1 MKCPNCG
8 AEVNGKFCAYCGSA
22 VEQEAEENNYKC
34 CPRCGSKNVNFKREQ
49 VKQSKRISGGDYSS
63 VSGYNTVGF
72 CEECGYTWDPL
83 KYSEPKKKINN
94 KIILWILGWICI
106 FPVPLTILLMRNNKI
121 RKSVKYSAIAL
132 AWAIYLLIGIVGMVN
147 DTEEISDPE
156 PAVIATIE
164 PTAEPTSEPTST
176 PTTTLK
182 MTILPSSGFY
192 SNEDLILYFINK
204 FNENSTLQL
213 TNPKWISI
221 EEGSEYYR
229 HEYHLSAFNGAIAY
243 QLNVDEN
250 TTMEIV
256 AYGYGDNDELRI
268 YVNTTSKDIVVNI
281 FCAVMKI
288 YDETTTV
295 EEINNELLQL
305 DYEYKMNEEY
315 NFDIDWRG
323 SLNAISYFFYPNYNE
338 FMMDGMKF
346 TKNE

>member
-106 FPVPLTILLMRNNKI
+106 FPVPLTILLMRNNKM

-147 DTEEISDPE
+147 NTEEISDPE
-156 PAVIATIE
+156 SVAITTMALNAKSIFKSTAI
-164 PTAEPTSEPTST
+164 PTPTPTST
-176 PTTTLK
+176 PDPRIAMREEYSKQIDEAVANSGVKLVATGEVMTDEDKTIDNVNVYVLK
-182 MTILPSSGFY
+182 WYTYNEYKRIMVSVGDTFSLLICVYDANIKTILPLVRDLAPIIDKTMVGVKGSSLDCEF
-192 SNEDLILYFINK
+192 EDL
-204 FNENSTLQL
+204 
-213 TNPKWISI
+213 
-221 EEGSEYYR
+221 
-229 HEYHLSAFNGAIAY
+229 
-243 QLNVDEN
+243 
-250 TTMEIV
+250 
-256 AYGYGDNDELRI
+256 
-268 YVNTTSKDIVVNI
+268 
-281 FCAVMKI
+281 
-288 YDETTTV
+288 
-295 EEINNELLQL
+295 
-305 DYEYKMNEEY
+305 
-315 NFDIDWRG
+315 DIDYNNKTSTQYWSYYN
-323 SLNAISYFFYPNYNE
+323 SLALIKSQLGVDSDECRLTMYLNPNE
-338 FMMDGMKF
+338 
-346 TKNE
+346 